1 MSGRPTAR
9 DSTMPVTLTS
19 VHPRAQCVDLRAT
32 FAAIDQVT
40 LQDVAAAMRQRY
52 RITPCPACGGP
63 LVSSKQTSAARCLR
77 CGYTP
82 DQATHRCWECGAAVV
97 PCLPADLA
105 RENAMGRARPE
116 QMAAFMT
123 CRACGGQADEPDVAR
138 RSWRTCDGCKKPLR
152 GVPRPARGPDLC
164 VACRD
169 RREQQQSRERGRRW
183 RSRRHGEAAN
193 FTNVSRAR
201 FEPCRAGSGIESIE
215 RIPPQSRLPRSG
227 CRGTPEAP
235 DSTIGLSDEEMHAG
249 GSNEAGA

>member
-1 MSGRPTAR
+1 VAG
-9 DSTMPVTLTS
+9 VLTTT
-19 VHPRAQCVDLRAT
+19 HPRTQCIDLRAT

-52 RITPCPACGGP
+52 LITACPACSGP

-77 CGYTP
+77 CGYTR

-105 RENAMGRARPE
+105 RENAMGRTRPE

-123 CRACGGQADEPDVAR
+123 CRACAGQADEPDVAR

-152 GVPRPARGPDLC
+152 GVPWPARGPDLC

-183 RSRRHGEAAN
+183 RSRRHAEAAN
-193 FTNVSRAR
+193 SANVSKGR
-201 FEPCRAGSGIESIE
+201 FEPCRGGSGIESIE
-215 RIPPQSRLPRSG
+215 GIALQPRLPRSG
-227 CRGTPEAP
+227 SRVAPEAP
-235 DSTIGLSDEEMHAG
+235 DSTIGLSVGVAHADEAW
-249 GSNEAGA
+249 A